1 LGITPES
8 KAFLICLF
16 TDLRKDLAERVE
28 ETGPGSPD
36 PERAA
41 RELAIFDALLTG
53 LAQDGAFADNEAVRE
68 YVIGLAK
75 ATDEANEYEQ
85 AALEHRALAELVGA
99 LTASG
104 ESTGLR

>member
-8 KAFLICLF
+8 KAFLVWLF
-16 TDLRKDLAERVE
+16 TDLRKDLAERAE
-28 ETGPGSPD
+28 ETGPGRPSPAK
-36 PERAA
+36 AA
-41 RELAIFDALLTG
+41 RDLAIFDALLTG
-53 LAQDGAFADNEAVRE
+53 LAQGDAFPDDDALRE

-99 LTASG
+99 LPGPGQSRG
-104 ESTGLR
+104 RR